1 MITLI
6 ADLRYSFRTL
16 VRNPAY
22 ALATVA
28 TLCLGIGANALVYT
42 LASAVFLRPLPFAH
56 ASELVKV
63 TATRRLGG
71 GALANFAVS
80 GRDFVAFSKRNTTL
94 SGVGA
99 IVAQSFSVMT
109 TDAPLMVRG
118 GRVSASMWSVLGV
131 HPVVGRTFNDAEPRN

>member
-1 MITLI
+1 
-6 ADLRYSFRTL
+6 
-16 VRNPAY
+16 
-22 ALATVA
+22 
-28 TLCLGIGANALVYT
+28 
-42 LASAVFLRPLPFAH
+42 RPLPFAQ

-63 TATRRLGG
+63 TATRRLAS

-99 IVAQSFSVMT
+99 ILAQSFSVTT
-109 TDAPLMVRG
+109 TDAPQMVRG

-131 HPVVGRTFNDAEPRN
+131 HAVAGRTFTDGEDTPNAGVAVISECLKRRLFVGPPSAAVGKTFNVDGQPRVVVGVMPFGFAPL